1 MEIVGTMHIKGLQ
14 NFKTQAHILN
24 PADTDIENDKL
35 WNLAAPCKGTAF
47 LYRFIIKS
55 LLFSAS
61 ITNNTK
67 ANFITYNGLNDAKE
81 TITRN
86 EDVINLYYVQEI

>member
-1 MEIVGTMHIKGLQ
+1 MEIVDTMHMKGLQ
-14 NFKTQAHILN
+14 IFKTPAHILN

-35 WNLAAPCKGTAF
+35 WNFAAPCKGRVF
-47 LYRFIIKS
+47 FYRFIIKS

-67 ANFITYNGLNDAKE
+67 ANFITYSGLNDAKK
-81 TITRN
+81 TITHN
-86 EDVINLYYVQEI
+86 KDVINLY